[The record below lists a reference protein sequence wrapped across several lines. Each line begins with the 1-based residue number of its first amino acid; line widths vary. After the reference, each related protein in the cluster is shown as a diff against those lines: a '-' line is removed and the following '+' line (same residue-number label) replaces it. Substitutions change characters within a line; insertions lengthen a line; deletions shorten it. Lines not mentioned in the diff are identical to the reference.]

1 MALNLT
7 IKSFEQNVIIPE
19 KYTCEGEDIAPHLI
33 WDEAPKGTVSLAL
46 IMEDPDA
53 PGGTFSHWVM
63 YNIPPE
69 VHELS
74 NVSMEKNLDN
84 GAIHGQ
90 NDFGKYG
97 YGGPC
102 PPHSEEHNY
111 IFKLFAIKRKL
122 KPEEGA
128 NREALL
134 EAIKNNVIDKDEY
147 AAKFKR

>member
-1 MALNLT
+1 MSLDLT
-7 IKSFEQNVIIPE
+7 IKSFEENASIPE
-19 KYTCEGEDIAPHLI
+19 QYTCEGEDKAPHLV
-33 WDEAPKGTVSLAL
+33 WDEVPKGTVSQAL
-46 IMEDPDA
+46 LMEDPDA

-69 VHELS
+69 VHELD

-102 PPHSEEHNY
+102 PPHPEEHRY
-111 IFKLFAIKRKL
+111 IFKLFALKRKL

-134 EAIKNNVIDKDEY
+134 DAIKSDVIDKAEY
-147 AAKFKR
+147 SAKFKR